1 MCYNQSMALHTY
13 TRLMPTCVRWS
24 RKLNCP
30 TKFHAGHLT
39 LLQRRVFGALAEI
52 PPALSSVV
60 TMTSDSQ
67 KSRRGRFYGS
77 SGLHLNDQSSAAL
90 VKPKAFH
97 FSSKILQ
104 SVSNETL
111 QYVFLQNQFE
121 PSVCVCVCAPL
132 CVFQWTTFFFPAMEV
147 LHFKSIG
154 CPQRRHCASAANL
167 KWILALD
174 EPLFTSNT

>member
-90 VKPKAFH
+90 VKPKAFN

-121 PSVCVCVCAPL
+121 PSVCVCVRL
-132 CVFQWTTFFFPAMEV
+132 CVGFNGQHFFFPPW
-147 LHFKSIG
+147 K
-154 CPQRRHCASAANL
+154 C
-167 KWILALD
+167 
-174 EPLFTSNT
+174 FTSNQ